1 MFLCFVIVSVAV
13 PTFVEAPAD
22 VTAKEGDTVKMPCRA
37 QGRPR
42 VRVVWDRVGRFTH
55 EEPKISFS
63 TRNDLLSKTKL
74 SPLRTKRNGNNETA
88 TATTTTTTISANEEN
103 HESRT
108 KREINGLHIV
118 NLHEEQFDD
127 ESVRH
132 KRVLTDTISLL
143 DEFDQ
148 IMRDKSDFSADD
160 AAETAAATAS
170 KTFRQRRT
178 EEEIEQIL
186 KASKRTKRDISVS
199 GITDP
204 SHLHF
209 STPSTIS
216 NYLEINENGDLL
228 LRDVTHNDQVR
239 IHVHQHLFII
249 HIIIITFYIY
259 TYSTQR

>member
-1 MFLCFVIVSVAV
+1 M

-22 VTAKEGDTVKMPCRA
+22 VTAKEGETVKMPCRA

-42 VRVVWDRVGRFTH
+42 VRVVWDRVGRFSH
-55 EEPKISFS
+55 EQPKISFS
-63 TRNDLLSKTKL
+63 TRNDLLSNTKL

-88 TATTTTTTISANEEN
+88 SVTATTTTTTTSTTAITMGTNEEN
-103 HESRT
+103 HEART

-118 NLHEEQFDD
+118 NLHEEQIDD

-160 AAETAAATAS
+160 AAETASVTAS
-170 KTFRQRRT
+170 KTFRRRRT
-178 EEEIEQIL
+178 EEEIAEIL
-186 KASKRTKRDISVS
+186 RASKRTKRDISVS
-199 GITDP
+199 GVTDP

-239 IHVHQHLFII
+239 TNL
-249 HIIIITFYIY
+249 
-259 TYSTQR
+259 

>member
-1 MFLCFVIVSVAV
+1 MKKSHNILLVFCVAV

-22 VTAKEGDTVKMPCRA
+22 VTAKEGETVKMPCRA

-74 SPLRTKRNGNNETA
+74 SPMRTKRNGNNETA
-88 TATTTTTTISANEEN
+88 LPTTATANTTTTTTSTISANEEN

-148 IMRDKSDFSADD
+148 IMRDKSDFSTDDDD
-160 AAETAAATAS
+160 AAETAAAAAS
-170 KTFRQRRT
+170 KTFRRRRT
-178 EEEIEQIL
+178 QEEIEQIL

-199 GITDP
+199 GVATDS

-239 IHVHQHLFII
+239 DK
-249 HIIIITFYIY
+249 
-259 TYSTQR
+259 

>member
-1 MFLCFVIVSVAV
+1 M

-22 VTAKEGDTVKMPCRA
+22 VTAKEGETVKMPCRA

-55 EEPKISFS
+55 EEPKVSFS
-63 TRNDLLSKTKL
+63 TLNDLLSNTKL

-88 TATTTTTTISANEEN
+88 SVTTTTTATVMAVANEEN
-103 HESRT
+103 HKART

-118 NLHEEQFDD
+118 NLHEEQVDD

-160 AAETAAATAS
+160 AAETSAATDN
-170 KTFRQRRT
+170 KTFRRRRT
-178 EEEIEQIL
+178 EEEIEEIL
-186 KASKRTKRDISVS
+186 KASRRTKRDISVS
-199 GITDP
+199 GVTDAP
-204 SHLHF
+204 HLHF

-239 IHVHQHLFII
+239 
-249 HIIIITFYIY
+249 
-259 TYSTQR
+259 TYL

>member
-1 MFLCFVIVSVAV
+1 
-13 PTFVEAPAD
+13 
-22 VTAKEGDTVKMPCRA
+22 MPCRA

-55 EEPKISFS
+55 EEPKVSFS

-74 SPLRTKRNGNNETA
+74 SPLRTKRNGSSNDTLVDVTPTKIA
-88 TATTTTTTISANEEN
+88 TATSSSSLTTMSANEEN
-103 HESRT
+103 HESRS

-118 NLHEEQFDD
+118 NLHEEGEQFDD

-160 AAETAAATAS
+160 SADAAETAAATAS
-170 KTFRQRRT
+170 KIYRRRRT
-178 EEEIEQIL
+178 EQEIEEIL
-186 KASKRTKRDISVS
+186 RASKRTKRDISVS
-199 GITDP
+199 GMLGTDS

-239 IHVHQHLFII
+239 MKVCATPIYHI
-249 HIIIITFYIY
+249 HIITLHTCPNTHTCTYAFYVNPD
-259 TYSTQR
+259 

>member
-1 MFLCFVIVSVAV
+1 MHF
-13 PTFVEAPAD
+13 
-22 VTAKEGDTVKMPCRA
+22 
-37 QGRPR
+37 
-42 VRVVWDRVGRFTH
+42 
-55 EEPKISFS
+55 
-63 TRNDLLSKTKL
+63 N
-74 SPLRTKRNGNNETA
+74 PLHSNNNNKNYERMNELT
-88 TATTTTTTISANEEN
+88 TNKQTTTTTSTISANEEN

-148 IMRDKSDFSADD
+148 IMRDKSDFSTDDDD
-160 AAETAAATAS
+160 AAETAAAAAS
-170 KTFRQRRT
+170 KTFRRRRT
-178 EEEIEQIL
+178 QEEIEQIL

-199 GITDP
+199 GVATDS

-239 IHVHQHLFII
+239 DK
-249 HIIIITFYIY
+249 
-259 TYSTQR
+259 